1 METRDI
7 ALAGLFG
14 ALYAVGVILLAPISF
29 LPVQVRIADAFLP
42 LSILFGLPVIIGLT
56 LGALVANLVGG
67 LGAVDVIGG
76 SIANLIATTL
86 AWKIGS
92 LKFRGT
98 WLAAVAVEILVVTII
113 VGTYLSILFEIP
125 IVVGLMDVF
134 VGSLIAIGIAGYS
147 LLKLLEAKPML
158 TQR

>member
-1 METRDI
+1 M
-7 ALAGLFG
+7 
-14 ALYAVGVILLAPISF
+14 
-29 LPVQVRIADAFLP
+29 
-42 LSILFGLPVIIGLT
+42 IIGLT